1 MTTTY
6 DPNIVGAIEALV
18 DLMSGNG
25 FAMVRE
31 PYAPNYRGLVDAII
45 DLKEGFPVY
54 VAPEVGFK
62 ATAGTTISQGQAV
75 YLDHTTG
82 FAYPAIAS
90 STEDVAHVAG
100 FANETQTVGN
110 QLTILVAGVLGTSGL
125 DVGDYYY
132 LSASTPGAIT
142 NVPPSG
148 AGKYVVSVGQAVT
161 ANKLSIQL
169 EPTIKLS

>member
-1 MTTTY
+1 MTATY

-25 FAMVRE
+25 FAMTRE

-62 ATAGTTISQGQAV
+62 TVAGTTINQGQAV
-75 YLDHTTG
+75 YLDQTTG
-82 FAYPAIAS
+82 AAYPAVAS
-90 STEDVAHVAG
+90 GTENESHVIG

-110 QLTILVAGVLGTSGL
+110 QIQILVAGVFGLTGL

-132 LSASTPGAIT
+132 LSATTPGAIT
-142 NVPPSG
+142 NVAPSG
-148 AGKYVVSVGQAVT
+148 AGKYVVSVGQAVSST
-161 ANKLSIQL
+161 RFSIQL

>member
-1 MTTTY
+1 MTATY
-6 DPNIVGAIEALV
+6 DPNLVGAIEALV

-25 FAMVRE
+25 FAMTRE

-54 VAPEVGFK
+54 VAPTVGFK
-62 ATAGTTISQGQAV
+62 ATAGATISQGQAV
-75 YLDHTTG
+75 YLDQVTG

-100 FANETQTVGN
+100 FANETKTVGN
-110 QLTILVAGVLGTSGL
+110 QVLILVAGILPSSGL
-125 DVGDYYY
+125 NVGDYYY
-132 LSASTPGAIT
+132 LSDVSAGAIT
-142 NVPPSG
+142 NTAPSG
-148 AGKYVVSVGQAVT
+148 AGKYVVSIGQAVT
-161 ANKLSIQL
+161 ATKLSIQL